1 MSGVS
6 GVNVDSFLSRGMS
19 SVDSM
24 ASKLEAKMRDITA
37 QGETMKPEDVALLNY
52 EMGQYQAMMTALN
65 NTVQAIQTQVKDLAK
80 SIH

>member
-1 MSGVS
+1 MNGIS
-6 GVNVDSFLSRGMS
+6 GVNVNSFLSRGMN

-24 ASKLEAKMRDITA
+24 SSKLEAKMKDITA
-37 QGETMKPEDVALLNY
+37 QGGEMKQEDLLMLNY

-65 NTVQAIQTQVKDLAK
+65 NTIQSIQNQVKDLAK